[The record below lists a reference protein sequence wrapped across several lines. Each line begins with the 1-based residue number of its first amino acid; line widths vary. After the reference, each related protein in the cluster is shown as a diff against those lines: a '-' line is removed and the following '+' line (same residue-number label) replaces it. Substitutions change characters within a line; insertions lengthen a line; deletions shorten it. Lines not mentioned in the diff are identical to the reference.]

1 MKILKPFTWD
11 QLESIFTTFLD
22 IVQIHKRRTLS

>member
-11 QLESIFTTFLD
+11 QSIFATFLD
-22 IVQIHKRRTLS
+22 IVQIHKRRRLS